1 MGVVQQIGDGANGRL
16 RGRGQLRQAFV
27 NILLNAVEASKRG
40 DTLRRAGDETAAK
53 THDTMYMQ
61 MANPAALPSP
71 PRVVPDARSLFLGVT
86 YTLAPLP
93 AQPID
98 PRPGFPVWTDDFN
111 NLLTV
116 LKR

>member
-1 MGVVQQIGDGANGRL
+1 ML
-16 RGRGQLRQAFV
+16 P
-27 NILLNAVEASKRG
+27 
-40 DTLRRAGDETAAK
+40 
-53 THDTMYMQ
+53 
-61 MANPAALPSP
+61 NPTVLPNCGN
-71 PRVVPDARSLFLGVT
+71 FLGENSSDGVDYWLSST
-86 YTLAPLP
+86 DQILISRNRALLEHEKIRSA